1 MPPMGWQPLPTTAIT
16 FYILQRG
23 RTLYVCMYVCANSM
37 CPDEIEIM
45 MAHCFCWFFIVFFC
59 SLLFLVNW
67 FFFWYSFDFFPSHV
81 FFLSSLNFCF
91 YFSYQVNKTNQMF
104 VVFVSGSNYIHTS
117 VYTHP
122 HPLYRWQRNEY
133 DAFVHSFIHLSMLA
147 IIIFSVISNHRRTDR
162 RTNGAKR
169 LTAQTNRRS
178 KWHQRTNN
186 NYIKLT

>member
-1 MPPMGWQPLPTTAIT
+1 MPPLGWQPLPTTAIT

-23 RTLYVCMYVCANSM
+23 RTLFICLYVYMYVRIVCARMKSKLWW
-37 CPDEIEIM
+37 
-45 MAHCFCWFFIVFFC
+45 HIVFVGFSLFFC

-81 FFLSSLNFCF
+81 FFFSSLNFCF

-133 DAFVHSFIHLSMLA
+133 DAFVHSFIHLSMLT
-147 IIIFSVISNHRRTDR
+147 ILIFSVISNHRRTDR
-162 RTNGAKR
+162 RTNG
-169 LTAQTNRRS
+169 
-178 KWHQRTNN
+178 
-186 NYIKLT
+186 